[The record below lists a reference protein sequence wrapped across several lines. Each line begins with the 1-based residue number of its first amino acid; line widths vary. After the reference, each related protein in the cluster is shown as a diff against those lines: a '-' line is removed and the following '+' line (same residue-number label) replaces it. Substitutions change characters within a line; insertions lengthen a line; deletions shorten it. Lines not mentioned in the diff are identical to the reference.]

1 MKITIKNLRGGNIW
15 LGEATST
22 LVAVELAV
30 KSQANLS
37 GADLSWAYLSRADL
51 SGADLSGA
59 DLSGAYLS
67 GADLSVANLR
77 GANLSG
83 ANLSGAK
90 TDENTALDRWTLT
103 LVGSRHVI
111 TLAESGV
118 QIGCHSHPITQ
129 WLAEYKEIGLESGYS
144 AEQIDEYGELLRKA
158 EAVAALMAP
167 GGAA

>member
-1 MKITIKNLRGGNIW
+1 MIDILHRYTRAVLYTSATATEIAAAVV
-15 LGEATST
+15 EASN
-22 LVAVELAV
+22 A
-30 KSQANLS
+30 
-37 GADLSWAYLSRADL
+37 R
-51 SGADLSGA
+51 
-59 DLSGAYLS
+59 
-67 GADLSVANLR
+67 ADLSVANLR
-77 GANLSG
+77 GADLN
-83 ANLSGAK
+83 GAK